1 MTDPWKIG
9 RRLAAWSILVSAV
22 LAAGN
27 LTGGWLAGST
37 SVFAIGLEFVGDVI
51 SSTVVLA
58 GMLIGAKPADSNH
71 PYGHGRMETLTSLAV
86 GIILVAGGIGIS
98 YRSLQEVNRLHDP
111 PGLFTIWLL
120 LGTIMTRSIMS
131 TVKFRVG
138 RRIRSSSLIADAWND
153 SVDILSAATALV
165 AVGLTLYK
173 PERFMA
179 ADHYGGFAVG
189 VVVVFTGLNV
199 LRGSS
204 MELMDVMPDQ
214 RFLDEIR
221 SVAFSVPGILGVE
234 KCLARKSGVQYYVDL
249 HVEVDPNLTV
259 RESHEL
265 AGMVRSR
272 LRQELTWV
280 ADVLIH
286 VEPSPTI

>member
-1 MTDPWKIG
+1 MTDPWKTG
-9 RRLAAWSILVSAV
+9 RLVAAWSILVSAI

-37 SVFAIGLEFVGDVI
+37 SVIAIGVEFVGDVI

-58 GMLIGAKPADSNH
+58 GMLIGAKPADDNH

-98 YRSLQEVNRLHDP
+98 YRSLQEVDRIHQP

-120 LGTIMTRSIMS
+120 LGTIVTRAIMS

-138 RRIRSSSLIADAWND
+138 RHIRSSSLIADAWND

-173 PERFMA
+173 PDRFLA

>member
-9 RRLAAWSILVSAV
+9 RCLAAWSILVSAV

>member
-1 MTDPWKIG
+1 VTDPWKIG

-37 SVFAIGLEFVGDVI
+37 SVIAIGVEFVGDVI

-58 GMLIGAKPADSNH
+58 GMLIGAKPADDNH

>member
-1 MTDPWKIG
+1 VTDPWKIG

>member
-9 RRLAAWSILVSAV
+9 RRLAAWSILVSAA

-51 SSTVVLA
+51 ASTVVLA
-58 GMLIGAKPADSNH
+58 GMLIGAKPADDNH

-98 YRSLQEVNRLHDP
+98 YRSLQEVDRIHQP

-120 LGTIMTRSIMS
+120 LGTIVTRAIMS

-153 SVDILSAATALV
+153 SVDILSAGSALV

-173 PERFMA
+173 PERFLA

-214 RFLDEIR
+214 EFLEEIR
-221 SVAFSVPGILGVE
+221 RVASSVPGILGIE

-272 LRQELTWV
+272 LRQELTWI

-286 VEPSPTI
+286 VEPSPTA

>member
-58 GMLIGAKPADSNH
+58 GKLIGAKPADSNH
-71 PYGHGRMETLTSLAV
+71 PYGHGRMETLTSLAA

-98 YRSLQEVNRLHDP
+98 YRSLQEVDRIHQP

>member
-1 MTDPWKIG
+1 VTDPWKIG
-9 RRLAAWSILVSAV
+9 RCLAAWSILVSAV